1 MGIQANAWLTINPS
15 FTEPDYLMQYVQ
27 ASGYLDLLADSDM
40 RVRIG
45 EDDLVVYMRQM
56 NLRTKMASGTASANE
71 LPGVDIQAS
80 MFSAPT
86 YQLRVRSQWDHHDIA
101 AGGRWGFSVPDAY
114 RLGGQ
119 QANFQLARDF
129 CLYGAN
135 PANGEG
141 LVNATSA
148 TAVNLPPDSNGNTT
162 VITYDNGQMA
172 FYLAQQVAAIKT
184 RTYQHGMGREFTLIG
199 PQRTLSSFQY
209 NVVQLVQFQRPG
221 AGTASTAETL
231 KKIMES
237 NDDKLTWCY
246 DDTLVGQGNGGADL
260 VIISM
265 PKVANPAMPKMSTN
279 IFANKMKP
287 GTDINVTMYA
297 DMVAPREI
305 ISPMAGGA
313 TDMVQEWRITPGWA
327 VRGQALQLISMTY

>member
-1 MGIQANAWLTINPS
+1 MAVQANAWMTINPS
-15 FTEPDYLMQYVQ
+15 FTEPEFLMQYNQ
-27 ASGYLDLLADSDM
+27 ASGYLDLLADGDM
-40 RVRIG
+40 RIRLG
-45 EDDLVVYMRQM
+45 EDDLVVYFKQM
-56 NLRTKMASGTASANE
+56 NLRTKTASGTASFNE
-71 LPGVDIQAS
+71 LPGVDILTS

-86 YQLRVRSQWDHHDIA
+86 YLVKVRHQWDHHDVA
-101 AGGRWGFSVPDAY
+101 AGSRWGFSVPEAY

-141 LVNATSA
+141 IVNSTSA
-148 TAVNLPPDSNGNTT
+148 VAVNLPADSNGNTT
-162 VITYDNGQMA
+162 VRTYDNGQMA

-184 RTYQHGMGREFTLIG
+184 RTYQHGIGREFTIIG

-209 NVVQLVQFQRPG
+209 NVVQLVQFQREG

-237 NDDKLTWCY
+237 NDDKLIWTY
-246 DDTLVGQGNGGADL
+246 DDTLIGQGNGGADL

-265 PKVANPAMPKMSTN
+265 PKVANPAVPRMSTN
-279 IFANKMKP
+279 LFANKMKP
-287 GTDINVTMYA
+287 GTEINVTMYA

-305 ISPMAGGA
+305 ISPLAGGA
-313 TDMVQEWRITPGWA
+313 TDMVQEWRITSGWP
-327 VRGQALQLISMTY
+327 VRGTAIQLISMTY